1 MPWKFGHAINIGKR
15 SEQQDRI
22 GVFHARNCKR
32 HLMVVADG
40 MGGLEQGAQAAKIVI
55 DTAKE
60 KFTKRRISN
69 PELFLESI
77 CHQAHKS
84 INALESDA
92 SSAPGTTCVILY
104 IEKSEA
110 YWAHIG
116 DSRLYHF
123 RQGQLINQTLD
134 HSATQLMIAQGLV
147 EKNGNAVN
155 SLQNQLYKR
164 LGGDKD
170 PEPDFNSSTLEN
182 GDIFLLCSDGFWQS
196 IEHEQILSIL
206 KDYPVDQDGPERLVN
221 LALQN
226 GGPNCDN
233 ISVML
238 GQRMKK
244 PQKNCFRKI
253 STFFKEINH

>member
-22 GVFHARNCKR
+22 GVFHTRNCKR

-40 MGGLEQGAQAAKIVI
+40 MGGLEQGAQAAQIVI
-55 DTAKE
+55 DIAKE

-134 HSATQLMIAQGLV
+134 HSATQLMIAKGLI
-147 EKNGNAVN
+147 EKNGNTVN

-196 IEHEQILSIL
+196 IAHKQILNIL
-206 KDYPVDQDGPERLVN
+206 KDYPVEDAPERLVN
-221 LALQN
+221 LALQK

-233 ISVML
+233 ISVLL
-238 GQRMKK
+238 GQMMKK
-244 PQKNCFRKI
+244 PQRNCIRNI
-253 STFFKEINH
+253 SAFFKKINI

>member
-22 GVFHARNCKR
+22 GVFHTRNCKR

-40 MGGLEQGAQAAKIVI
+40 MGGLEQGGQAAQIVI

-77 CHQAHKS
+77 CHLAHKS
-84 INALESDA
+84 INALESNA

-104 IEKSEA
+104 IDKSEV

-134 HSATQLMIAQGLV
+134 HSATQLMIAKGLV
-147 EKNGNAVN
+147 EKNGNTVN

-196 IEHEQILSIL
+196 IAHKQILSIL
-206 KDYPVDQDGPERLVN
+206 KDYPVEDVPERLVN
-221 LALQN
+221 LALQK

-233 ISVML
+233 ISVLL
-238 GQRMKK
+238 GQMMKK
-244 PQKNCFRKI
+244 PQRNYIRKI
-253 STFFKEINH
+253 SAFFKKINT